1 MPVRLLELEGGASL
15 ESVEAR
21 PSIEPIGETELGG
34 EIGETLTHATRI
46 SEEFRSFG
54 LPVLRLEEPTSED
67 QPQLW
72 RVPKNGKSR
81 TIEISVPELGGLT
94 KADPIL
100 TDRVRRLVKVLW
112 AIVVSR
118 ALQVG
123 FPLVRTT
130 VSIFEDPTEQ
140 ERKAVLRLICNASAV
155 QAIAFWDSLEP
166 DLQDWLAT
174 LSETDRQ
181 TFITKLSL
189 RVHWH

>member
-1 MPVRLLELEGGASL
+1 MPVRLFGLEGGVGL

-21 PSIEPIGETELGG
+21 TSIELIGETPVRG
-34 EIGETLTHATRI
+34 EIGETLAHATYI
-46 SEEFRSFG
+46 SEEFRSFVP
-54 LPVLRLEEPTSED
+54 PVLRLEEPTFED
-67 QPQLW
+67 QPQLC
-72 RVPKNGKSR
+72 RVPQNGKSR

-100 TDRVRRLVKVLW
+100 TNRVRRLLTVLW

-123 FPLVRTT
+123 FPLVMTT
-130 VSIFEDPTEQ
+130 VSTFEDPTEQ
-140 ERKAVLRLICNASAV
+140 ERKAVLRLTCNASAV

-174 LSETDRQ
+174 LSEADRA

>member
-1 MPVRLLELEGGASL
+1 MPITLSMLEPDASL
-15 ESVEAR
+15 ESVENR
-21 PSIEPIGETELGG
+21 TSIKLLNKKPVRG
-34 EIGETLTHATRI
+34 EIGETLANYTHI

-54 LPVLRLEEPTSED
+54 PSVLRLEEQTSES
-67 QPQLW
+67 QSQLG
-72 RVPKNGKSR
+72 RVPKGDKSR
-81 TIEISVPELGGLT
+81 IIEIGVPKLEGLT
-94 KADPIL
+94 KADPVL

-112 AIVVSR
+112 TIVVSR

-130 VSIFEDPTEQ
+130 VSTFEDPTEQ
-140 ERKAVLRLICNASAV
+140 ECKAVLRLTCNASAL

-166 DLQDWLAT
+166 DLQDWLAK
-174 LSETDRQ
+174 LSEADRA